1 MSKYNK
7 GLIYKNISGNTAQV
21 LIDVRENI
29 SGQLYYISICN
40 THDTEDAY
48 VDLYFSK
55 DVSEDYFEH
64 RRNFD
69 EEDSLNFDEATKQ
82 YQTYYMAKN
91 LLVENGNTLILDN
104 EDIIPYD
111 NSQYSLYIKLL
122 NGSSTIDVIMKQ
134 DIKL

>member
-1 MSKYNK
+1 
-7 GLIYKNISGNTAQV
+7 
-21 LIDVRENI
+21 
-29 SGQLYYISICN
+29 
-40 THDTEDAY
+40 
-48 VDLYFSK
+48 
-55 DVSEDYFEH
+55 
-64 RRNFD
+64 
-69 EEDSLNFDEATKQ
+69 
-82 YQTYYMAKN
+82 MAKN